1 MNQSKPPTKHRG
13 TAAVHLQGIFK
24 QFRDDESSLPVLEN
38 VTFSVPNQRFVCLI
52 GPSGSGKS
60 TLLRIVAGLLQPDDG
75 TVQFANSHTLSMV
88 FQNFALFPWL
98 TVEQNI
104 GFGLRM
110 SQISAAKRDRLVR
123 EHIAEMGLAGFEH
136 QHPRELS
143 GGMKQRVGIA
153 RALTMQPDILLMD
166 EPFSSLDAL
175 TAEKLRQEVLEVW
188 HRDQMTIVMV
198 THLIE
203 EAVELADEIIV
214 FSPRPGRIVKTI
226 PIDLPRPRNRRSAAF
241 YKLVDA
247 LAGYIVAE

>member
-1 MNQSKPPTKHRG
+1 MNQSKSTGKLRSTP
-13 TAAVHLQGIFK
+13 AVHLQGIFK
-24 QFRDDESSLPVLEN
+24 QFRDDETSLPVLQN
-38 VTFSVPNQRFVCLI
+38 VTLSVPSQRFVCLI
-52 GPSGSGKS
+52 GPSGCGKS
-60 TLLRIVAGLLQPDDG
+60 TLLRILAGLLKADSG
-75 TVQFANSHTLSMV
+75 TVAFAKSQTLSMV

-104 GFGLRM
+104 GFGLHM
-110 SQISAAKRDRLVR
+110 QGVSGSKRDKLVR
-123 EHIAEMGLAGFEH
+123 EHIVEMGLVGFEH

-153 RALTMQPDILLMD
+153 RALTMQPDMLLMD

-175 TAEKLRQEVLEVW
+175 TAEKLRHELLDVW
-188 HRDQMTIVMV
+188 QRDQMTVVMV

-214 FSPRPGRIVKTI
+214 FSPRPGRIVKTVTV
-226 PIDLPRPRNRRSAAF
+226 DLPRPRNRRSPAF

-247 LAGYIVAE
+247 LASYIVAE